1 MCICNFHITRRVLL
15 FTVSFF
21 LFKLLLAQQPVLPPG
36 YPEAQY
42 DESKVPEYTL
52 PDPLVMLNGEKVTN
66 AEEWQKKRRLEIID
80 LFEKNVYG
88 YTMEGRPKG
97 MIWEIDSVY
106 TAATMHGKA
115 KVKMITLFFTGKKE
129 WPEMKIKVTLP
140 VHSKKPVPVFI
151 VPFFDP
157 SNIDQI
163 MLQSLEDLK
172 RFSGNTEMLIEAGY
186 GLINFDP
193 TSVEPDTENGYLKGI
208 RKVFAKPGQEKPRN
222 DEWGVIGAWAWTMS
236 RVMDYIETDPDIDS
250 KKVCL
255 TGYSRFGKAAMW
267 AGAQDERF
275 AIVFSGQSG
284 CCGATL
290 VRRQYGETVERVNKT
305 FPHWFCSNF
314 KKYSNNVDDL
324 PVDWHMLNTLIAPR
338 PLYIETAQEEYWGD
352 PRGSFLAGK
361 RAEPVYELFGKIGLG
376 VEKMP
381 PVETPVG
388 ETIGFHMRKG
398 GHMLG
403 YTDYDWEQFLKFA
416 DRHFGINGN
425 NK

>member
-1 MCICNFHITRRVLL
+1 MYSYNFQIIKRFLGFL
-15 FTVSFF
+15 ILSFPCVA
-21 LFKLLLAQQPVLPPG
+21 LLAQQPVLPPG

-52 PDPLVMLNGEKVTN
+52 PDPLVMLNGEKVTDIK
-66 AEEWQKKRRLEIID
+66 EWQEKRRPEILN
-80 LFEKNVYG
+80 LFQKYVYG

-97 MIWEIDSVY
+97 INWHTDSINA
-106 TAATMHGKA
+106 TAMGGKA
-115 KVKMITLFFTGKKE
+115 KVKMITMYFTEKKE
-129 WPEMKIKVTLP
+129 WPKVKIKVILP
-140 VHSKKPVPVFI
+140 ANSQEPVPVFI

-157 SNIDQI
+157 GKMDQN
-163 MLQSLEDLK
+163 MVRLLGNLDK
-172 RFSGNTEMLIEAGY
+172 FSGNIGMLLDNGY

-193 TSVEPDTENGYLKGI
+193 TSVDPDEPDGYPNSI
-208 RKVFAKPGQEKPRN
+208 RKFFAKPDQEKPQN
-222 DEWGVIGAWAWTMS
+222 DEWGAIGAWAWVMS
-236 RVMDYIETDPDIDS
+236 RVMDYIETDPDIDPN
-250 KKVCL
+250 KVCL

-290 VRRQYGETVERVNKT
+290 VRRQYGETVEKVNT
-305 FPHWFCSNF
+305 AFPHWFCSNF
-314 KKYSNNVDDL
+314 KNYSTRVNDL
-324 PVDWHMLNTLIAPR
+324 PVDWHMLDALIAPR

-352 PRGSFLAGK
+352 PRGSFLAAK
-361 RAEPVYELFGKIGLG
+361 QAEPVYELFGKTGLG

-416 DRHFGINGN
+416 GRHFGIIGR

>member
-1 MCICNFHITRRVLL
+1 MCTCNFHITRRFLL
-15 FTVSFF
+15 FMVSFF
-21 LFKLLLAQQPVLPPG
+21 PCAILLAQQPILPPG

-66 AEEWQKKRRLEIID
+66 AEEWQKKRRPEIID

-97 MIWEIDSVY
+97 MTWEIDSVD
-106 TAATMHGKA
+106 TAAMNGKA
-115 KVKMITLFFTGKKE
+115 KVKMITLFFTGKKQ
-129 WPEMKIKVTLP
+129 WPEMKIKVILP
-140 VHSKKPVPVFI
+140 AYSKKPVPVFI

-157 SNIDQI
+157 EKMDQQ
-163 MLQSLEDLK
+163 MLQSLGDLDK
-172 RFSGNTEMLIEAGY
+172 FSGNTEMLLENGY

-193 TSVEPDTENGYLKGI
+193 TSVEPDTPDGYTNSI
-208 RKVFAKPGQEKPRN
+208 RKIYAKPGQDKPG
-222 DEWGVIGAWAWTMS
+222 DGEWGAIGAWAWAMS
-236 RVMDYIETDPDIDS
+236 RVMDYIETDTEIES

-290 VRRQYGETVERVNKT
+290 VRRQYGETVEKVNKA
-305 FPHWFCSNF
+305 FPHWFCANF
-314 KKYSNNVDDL
+314 KKYSTRVNDL
-324 PVDWHMLNTLIAPR
+324 PVDWHMLDALIAPR

-361 RAEPVYELFGKIGLG
+361 YADPVYELYGKTGLG
-376 VEKMP
+376 AEEMP
-381 PVETPVG
+381 PVESPMG

-416 DRHFGINGN
+416 DLHFGTEG
-425 NK
+425 KSK